1 MLICILLEKKTLI
14 KKISYRTNFIPSNT
28 CKTQTHNNKICVNF
42 IENPHLGGEM
52 RANFWTSAAA
62 LELFPTATPFGSIS
76 QINFGSSIVVF
87 YDAGGI
93 FRFLNT

>member
-1 MLICILLEKKTLI
+1 MYTKFSSENFQYIEQILFHLTLV
-14 KKISYRTNFIPSNT
+14 
-28 CKTQTHNNKICVNF
+28 KTQTHNNKICVNF

-76 QINFGSSIVVF
+76 QINFGSIVVF

-93 FRFLNT
+93 FRFLNKYTHDTR